1 MKKQTAVEWLV
12 ETLNKSIG
20 LTKFVDTCDEEYKQG
35 ILGIIEQAKAME
47 KEQIINAVYY
57 TCSAMSHSDLSCGE
71 EYYQKKFKSE

>member
-1 MKKQTAVEWLV
+1 MKKQTAVEWLIE
-12 ETLNKSIG
+12 ETQSADWWYLS
-20 LTKFVDTCDEEYKQG
+20 LSMKQD
-35 ILGIIEQAKAME
+35 ILEQAKAME